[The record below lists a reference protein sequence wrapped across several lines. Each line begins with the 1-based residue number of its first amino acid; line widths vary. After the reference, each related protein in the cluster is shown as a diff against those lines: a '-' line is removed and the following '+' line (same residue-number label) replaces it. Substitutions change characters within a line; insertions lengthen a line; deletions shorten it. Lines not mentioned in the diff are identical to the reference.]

1 MSTFK
6 IIAKTFQGLE
16 EVLAKEITALGADN
30 IEIGNRMVTFTG
42 DQEMLYRANFCLRTA
57 VRVLKPI
64 KEFKAGDADEIYEV
78 VKQMPWE
85 EYMDEKQTFL
95 VDSVVFSE
103 SFRHSKFVAYRVKDA
118 IADYFREKTETRPN
132 VSISNPDIRINVH
145 IAEKDVTISLD
156 SSGESLHKRGYRTGT
171 VAAPLNEVLAA
182 GMIMLTGWDGQCD
195 LIDPFCGSGTI
206 LVEAA
211 LIAQNIYPGV
221 FRDEFGFE
229 RWHDFDEALLEK
241 IYNDDSQEREFE
253 HKIYGFDI
261 NRQCVA
267 IATDNVRSAG
277 VSKIVEVQQQDF
289 YEFEWISQDV
299 ASDSSSSLGEGREQ
313 AVIITNPPYGERIT
327 TDDILDLYATIGE
340 RLKHSFAG
348 NDAWILSSH
357 EECFARIGFRPSTK
371 FALYN
376 GSLPCEFR
384 KYQVF
389 SGKLSE
395 RRSEGMDLKTDEE
408 RARNKS
414 FKPLR
419 RREETQFDGKSWR
432 GDSGSRDDDH
442 YFRSRPDRGPKFG
455 DRRGEKEFKPLFEG
469 DEPPTLNRHNF
480 KWGDRPENY
489 HKEERS
495 FGKRR
500 DDARSFPARHQ
511 DDEAPRYK
519 KFREH
524 EDEGRTEHKRG
535 NKNGGDFK
543 KHDRSHDNFRD
554 QRHKKNRADNESR
567 GNKRRDERRPRW
579 GFDAEGRPFRRDAED

>member
-1 MSTFK
+1 MSFK

-64 KEFKAGDADEIYEV
+64 KEFKASDADEIYEI

-118 IADYFREKTETRPN
+118 IADYFREKTDTRPN
-132 VSISNPDIRINVH
+132 VSISNPDIRINIH
-145 IAEKDVTISLD
+145 IAEKDVTVSLD

-182 GMIMLTGWDGQCD
+182 GMILLTGWDGQCD

-221 FRDEFGFE
+221 FREEFGFE

-241 IYNDDSQEREFE
+241 IYNDDSQEREFD

-267 IATDNVRSAG
+267 IATDNARSAG
-277 VSKIVEVQQQDF
+277 VSKIVDVQQQDF
-289 YEFEWISQDV
+289 YEFEWTSPTPDE
-299 ASDSSSSLGEGREQ
+299 ASPSEG
-313 AVIITNPPYGERIT
+313 AIIITNPPYGERIT
-327 TDDILDLYATIGE
+327 TDDILDLYATIGQ
-340 RLKHSFAG
+340 RLKQHFAG

-357 EECFARIGFRPSTK
+357 EECFAKIGFRPSTK

-395 RRSEGMDLKTDEE
+395 RRSEGMELKTDEE
-408 RARNKS
+408 RARNKN
-414 FKPLR
+414 FKPLK
-419 RREETQFDGKSWR
+419 RREEAEFDGKSWR
-432 GDSGSRDDDH
+432 GDNGSRDDDH
-442 YFRSRPDRGPKFG
+442 YFRSRPDRNQKPG
-455 DRRGEKEFKPLFEG
+455 DKRSGKKEFKPLFEG
-469 DEPPTLNRHNF
+469 DEEPTLNRHNF
-480 KWGDRPENY
+480 KWGDRSEDYRPDD
-489 HKEERS
+489 
-495 FGKRR
+495 KRR
-500 DDARSFPARHQ
+500 HSSSRGFQSRSKDAREDSH
-511 DDEAPRYK
+511 PRPK
-519 KFREH
+519 KFRDH
-524 EDEGRTEHKRG
+524 EDEPRRHRDSRKSPSF
-535 NKNGGDFK
+535 DK
-543 KHDRSHDNFRD
+543 KKD
-554 QRHKKNRADNESR
+554 
-567 GNKRRDERRPRW
+567 RRPRW
-579 GFDAEGRPFRRDAED
+579 GFDAEGRPFRRDDDE

>member
-1 MSTFK
+1 MEFK

-16 EVLAKEITALGADN
+16 EVLAKEVKALGAEN
-30 IEIGNRMVTFTG
+30 VETGHRMVTFMG
-42 DQEMLYRANFCLRTA
+42 NQEMLYRANFCLRTA

-78 VKQMPWE
+78 VKQMPWD
-85 EYMDEKQTFL
+85 EYMDETQTFL

-118 IADYFREKTETRPN
+118 IADYFREKTDTRPN

-156 SSGESLHKRGYRTGT
+156 SSGESLHKRGYRTGS

-182 GMIMLTGWDGQCD
+182 GMIMLTGWDGECD

-221 FRDEFGFE
+221 FREEFGFE

-267 IATDNVRSAG
+267 IAADNVRSAG
-277 VSKIVEVQQQDF
+277 VNKIVEVQQQDF
-289 YEFEWISQDV
+289 YEFEWVSPD
-299 ASDSSSSLGEGREQ
+299 SPSSSEWAGERS
-313 AVIITNPPYGERIT
+313 AIIITNPPYGERIT

-340 RLKHSFAG
+340 RLKRSFAG

-389 SGKLSE
+389 AGKLSE
-395 RRSEGMDLKTDEE
+395 RRSEGMDIKTDEE
-408 RARNKS
+408 RARNKN

-419 RREETQFDGKSWR
+419 RREETEFDGKSWR
-432 GDSGSRDDDH
+432 GENGSRDDDH
-442 YFRSRPDRGPKFG
+442 YFRSRPDRNKKFG
-455 DRRGEKEFKPLFEG
+455 EHRGEKEFKPLFEG

-489 HKEERS
+489 
-495 FGKRR
+495 RR
-500 DDARSFPARHQ
+500 DDAAPRFGQRSEERPKSPRRKQ

-519 KFREH
+519 KFRDH
-524 EDEGRTEHKRG
+524 EDKGSNPHR
-535 NKNGGDFK
+535 
-543 KHDRSHDNFRD
+543 HDNPRD
-554 QRHKKNRADNESR
+554 TRHKINRKENDHRKKDRRSDN
-567 GNKRRDERRPRW
+567 RPRW
-579 GFDAEGRPFRRDAED
+579 GFDAEGRPFRRDEDDD